1 MPTGNKMTGKWIPI
15 ILTIVFTLT
24 MGIGGWSVNYVVDDL
39 KQELVEL
46 RGDLDKLDE
55 KLDTHTSA
63 MSELTK
69 AMNAG
74 NLDTKLIE
82 QSVEHLEEDF
92 KEHCQEAHK

>member
-1 MPTGNKMTGKWIPI
+1 MNGKLIPI
-15 ILTIVFTLT
+15 ILSVVFTLT
-24 MGIGGWSVNYVVDDL
+24 IAKGGWSVNYVVDDL
-39 KQELVEL
+39 TEELVGL
-46 RGDLDKLDE
+46 RGELDKLED

-92 KEHCQEAHK
+92 KEHYSEAHK